1 MFLKELRCLN
11 EPIARQANLE
21 DNCTGHF
28 WEGRFKSQALLDEA
42 AVLACMTYVELNPIR
57 AKMANTPEQS
67 DFTILKLRVQ
77 AALEGE
83 QPKQLLSKNGCLS
96 LLMSKYQPKSI
107 NFSLKDYLIL
117 VDETGRLSLNDKPL
131 MTSP

>member
-1 MFLKELRCLN
+1 MN
-11 EPIARQANLE
+11 EPIARQANIE

-67 DFTILKLRVQ
+67 DFTSLKLRVS
-77 AALEGE
+77 AAVKGE
-83 QPKQLLSKNGCLS
+83 QPKRLLPFIGN
-96 LLMSKYQPKSI
+96 
-107 NFSLKDYLIL
+107 
-117 VDETGRLSLNDKPL
+117 ERAHPL
-131 MTSP
+131 FALYFIPRQGKVRMTA